1 QQVSMLSYGARYTTP
16 IWTAAATLGSSG
28 AHFTYYHKQAE
39 NLAFGVEFES
49 NSNVGEAVGTF
60 AYVAELP
67 DEGVTMRASIDTN
80 WSVGG
85 VFEKR
90 LSQQL
95 PFTLAL
101 SGIFNHAKFTSDVV
115 NPPALLYMGVDK
127 YQNEELIKIG
137 FHDHKKVKRCVVAK
151 RINEIVNRLN
161 KTEKKED
168 IDYRQVLPSCPS
180 EEREQRD
187 IAERRQQRKL
197 EQEKK
202 ARELKEAEERE
213 ALRRQRHYEDVDWD
227 SPPQKEKDDGNL
239 SDDF

>member
-1 QQVSMLSYGARYTTP
+1 
-16 IWTAAATLGSSG
+16 
-28 AHFTYYHKQAE
+28 
-39 NLAFGVEFES
+39 
-49 NSNVGEAVGTF
+49 
-60 AYVAELP
+60 
-67 DEGVTMRASIDTN
+67 
-80 WSVGG
+80 
-85 VFEKR
+85 
-90 LSQQL
+90 
-95 PFTLAL
+95 
-101 SGIFNHAKFTSDVV
+101 
-115 NPPALLYMGVDK
+115 MGVDK
-127 YQNEELIKIG
+127 YENEELIKYGWPEDVWFHVDKVSSAHVYLRLPKGMTIDTIPQALIDDCCQLVKANSIDGNKMNDVGIVYTMWENLKKTGDMAVGQIG

-239 SDDF
+239 SDDFM